1 MIPAP
6 VPAAVSARPESA
18 QAATSSWPVRTHLE
32 LRALDSAVPCA
43 RMHARQVVREWGLPA
58 LADTTELIVSELVT
72 NAIRA
77 SAGLMSPVVRL
88 WLVSD
93 HKCVVIHVW
102 DGSNEM
108 PVRQDAA
115 PDSECGR
122 GLLLVESLSRDWGW
136 YRKATGKVAW
146 AMI

>member
-1 MIPAP
+1 
-6 VPAAVSARPESA
+6 
-18 QAATSSWPVRTHLE
+18 
-32 LRALDSAVPCA
+32 
-43 RMHARQVVREWGLPA
+43 MHAKQVVREWGLAA

-77 SAGLMSPVVRL
+77 SAGLLSPVVRL

-93 HKCVVIHVW
+93 LNCVVIHVW

-108 PVRQDAA
+108 PVRQNAG
-115 PDSECGR
+115 PDSERGR

>member
-1 MIPAP
+1 
-6 VPAAVSARPESA
+6 
-18 QAATSSWPVRTHLE
+18 
-32 LRALDSAVPCA
+32 
-43 RMHARQVVREWGLPA
+43 MHARQVVREWGLAA
-58 LADTTELIVSELVT
+58 LAETTELIVSELVT

-77 SAGLMSPVVRL
+77 SAGLPSPVVRL

-93 HKCVVIHVW
+93 LNCVVIHVW
-102 DGSNEM
+102 DGSNET

-115 PDSECGR
+115 PDSDRGR

-136 YRKATGKVAW
+136 YRKTTGKVAW